1 MEGEK
6 KRFLYSLVF
15 PGLFL
20 LLIWLIKIIEVSLH
34 LNFTF
39 LGIFPL
45 RIKGLIGIV
54 TAPLVHSDFQ
64 HLAANSL
71 PLLILGSG
79 LFYFYREI
87 AGKVFLLIYLISN
100 IWIWFGARY
109 AYHIGASGIIY
120 GMASFLFFS
129 GVIRKNVK
137 LMAISLL
144 VVFLY
149 GGMVWGLLPIQP
161 HVSWES
167 HLMGAIAGLVLAF
180 YYRDRGP
187 KRKIYSWEFEDE
199 EDDEDDENAYW
210 NVNYHYKKNEDEKNK
225 S

>member
-6 KRFLYSLVF
+6 KRFLYSLVL
-15 PGLFL
+15 PGFFL
-20 LLIWLIKIIEVSLH
+20 LLIWLIKIVEVTLH

-71 PLLILGSG
+71 PLLILGAG
-79 LFYFYREI
+79 LFYFYRKI

-149 GGMVWGLLPIQP
+149 GSMVWGLLPIQP

-199 EDDEDDENAYW
+199 DEEDEENAYW
-210 NVNYHYKKNEDEKNK
+210 NINYHYKENEDEKNK